1 VPRQVDVVER
11 LTRQQLSEVLGL
23 VRTAS
28 QLDEVAPLSEQVLL
42 SVRDALATD
51 PAAAS
56 AVSTTAP
63 HFLVYDGSRL
73 AGYAHRDAGVAGDGS
88 TAELVVDPSGRRQG
102 TGTALIHALEAATLR
117 DTGPD
122 DTATRDDVVKDAVV
136 MDAAAGE
143 SPAPPVRTLRV
154 WSHGDLPAGR
164 AFALRLGYSTV
175 RELWQ
180 MSRSLGPDGAALPGA
195 SLPGG
200 FRTRH
205 FVVGQDEE
213 AWLRVNVRAF
223 VDHPEQGRVTRH
235 DLDQRIAEPWFDAQG
250 FILVEDTR
258 GPVPVLAASHW
269 TKVVPAEGPHPD
281 RATRPALPPAGEVY
295 VVGVDPAYQGL
306 GLGRAVTILGL
317 AHLREQGL
325 TEAMLYVDA
334 DNQAA
339 VATYASLD
347 FARRAVDIMYART
360 VHPPV

>member
-1 VPRQVDVVER
+1 MDTVPRQVDVVER

-42 SVRDALATD
+42 SVRDGHTAD
-51 PAAAS
+51 PADAS

-63 HFLVYDGSRL
+63 HFLVYDGTHL

-88 TAELVVDPSGRRQG
+88 TAELVVEPSGRRQG
-102 TGTALIHALEAATLR
+102 TGTALIHALETATLR
-117 DTGPD
+117 DAGLD
-122 DTATRDDVVKDAVV
+122 
-136 MDAAAGE
+136 DAAAGE
-143 SPAPPVRTLRV
+143 TPAPPVRTLRV

-164 AFALRLGYSTV
+164 AFALRFGYSTV

-180 MSRSLGPDGAALPGA
+180 MSRSLGPDGAPLPAA

-213 AWLRVNVRAF
+213 AWLRVNARAF

-235 DLDQRIAEPWFDAQG
+235 DLDQRIAEPWFDAEG

-269 TKVVPAEGPHPD
+269 TKVVPAEGPHTD
-281 RATRPALPPAGEVY
+281 RTTRPALPLVGEVY

-334 DNQAA
+334 DNRAA

-347 FARRAVDIMYART
+347 LARRAVDIMYART